1 MLIVIAILATLATLL
16 LPAVNNAK
24 RLAGIVKCQHN
35 LHSVG
40 VALQMYLNE
49 SEGIMPVAAQM
60 PSLALNDEPAI
71 ADVMAPWLESPKIL
85 QCPADVTID
94 YFQREGSSYEY
105 HSMLGGTAV
114 GKDPLSE
121 RWGDAE
127 TPAMNDYASFHRLGR
142 RKGAMNFLFVN
153 GQVSGLD

>member
-1 MLIVIAILATLATLL
+1 MATLL

-49 SEGIMPVAAQM
+49 SNGVMPVAAQM

-71 ADVMAPWLESPKIL
+71 ADVLATWLESPRIL
-85 QCPADVTID
+85 QCPADITVD
-94 YFQREGSSYEY
+94 YYTQEGSSYEY
-105 HSMLGGTAV
+105 QSMLGGTAV
-114 GKDPLSE
+114 GKDPLSQ

-127 TPAMNDYASFHRLGR
+127 TPAMNDYEAFHRLGR
-142 RKGAMNFLFVN
+142 RRNAMNFLFVN
-153 GQVSGLD
+153 GQVAGLD